1 MSNTATLKANFKS
14 TIPAVCLLTVNNDG
28 HGTTSSAGLN
38 YVVGGAAVSIF
49 ATPASG
55 YEFSS
60 WAVTSGTA
68 TLDNASKSVTTVKV
82 YSLKATIMANFKVK
96 VIPTYQLTIT
106 NDGHG
111 TTTPTGV
118 ISVKYGVLTAIKAN
132 PASGYEFLT
141 WSQLSGIVTLDSLWT
156 RASNTAKLF
165 NGNVTL
171 RANFKARAKL
181 AKSVAAKE
189 SASAL
194 PNEYGLNQNYPN
206 PFNPSTLISFAI
218 PSTGSEL
225 GSQEQKQ
232 VSVSLNVYDM
242 RGQLIKN
249 LVNES
254 VTGGLYAIAW
264 DGKSNSGKQV
274 ASGQYLCKIISGNFT
289 KEIRMTL
296 MK

>member
-1 MSNTATLKANFKS
+1 
-14 TIPAVCLLTVNNDG
+14 
-28 HGTTSSAGLN
+28 
-38 YVVGGAAVSIF
+38 
-49 ATPASG
+49 
-55 YEFSS
+55 
-60 WAVTSGTA
+60 
-68 TLDNASKSVTTVKV
+68 
-82 YSLKATIMANFKVK
+82 
-96 VIPTYQLTIT
+96 
-106 NDGHG
+106 
-111 TTTPTGV
+111 
-118 ISVKYGVLTAIKAN
+118 VKYGVLTAIKAN

-189 SASAL
+189 SASTL

-225 GSQEQKQ
+225 GSLAQKQ

-254 VTGGLYAIAW
+254 VSGGVYAIAW